1 MLEILINSQYF
12 LNLPANIE
20 INFIEENP
28 LFLTDRIPAPYTLSF
43 EVPATITNLKAFGF
57 AGRVTSNSVK
67 KKVHAEIRHTGIVLT
82 RGEILLL
89 EANDVLK
96 LQFKGSR
103 EPEEITANLNE
114 INYGERSYGSFPYH
128 AEDLD
133 YQDALLEDYIRSMK
147 AMAFS
152 GSDYVIAPVKIEGT
166 DWTGSEYSNGMKNS
180 VRQYINYLNPVR
192 GDFFIE
198 NIHKA
203 HTPIL
208 PYIYVHKIIEV
219 AFGKYLESNPFASG
233 DLAKLVLI
241 SMNHPNYA
249 FDNQYS
255 WYWDYINFEDVKI
268 DVMFP
273 LVDSYQSTNELIPI
287 HWQFNN
293 FCQAYSFRELL
304 KNLLK
309 IFCMTAY
316 PGITYR
322 IEYSDIV
329 MSRTKQ
335 IDWSDKLAD
344 RLDISYEEGQ
354 AYYFGY
360 KNVKSSD
367 EKILKK
373 YQTVSEIF
381 NAAITQ
387 TSEEGTIYRN
397 SDDAQ
402 YKISRTLR
410 GLTSE
415 PWLKCEIDH
424 SPLATAE
431 PASDKDKFEII
442 SDLRPADMT
451 IEHYWWQD
459 KGVKGDLVQ
468 RKHWFVP
475 VVNKE
480 KLDQPPY
487 LMFFVGRTDTFQ
499 DEGSYPQLLAHH
511 TDQFGIKRLNTSL
524 HPDGPGGLIEKYH
537 SKMKAWVEK
546 DKMKAKGSFKL
557 SILELKK
564 LDIRDKVFLQG
575 KLFYIQKLNFTL
587 CSSSI
592 GLVDVDLV
600 ES

>member
-1 MLEILINSQYF
+1 M
-12 LNLPANIE
+12 NIE

-43 EVPATITNLKAFGF
+43 EVPPTPTNLKAFGY
-57 AGRVTSNSVK
+57 AGRVTSMSVK
-67 KKVHAEIRHTGIVLT
+67 KKVHAEIRHTGLVLV
-82 RGEILLL
+82 RGEIILL
-89 EANDVLK
+89 EVTDVLK

-103 EPEEITANLNE
+103 EPEEIAANLNE
-114 INYGERSYGSFPYH
+114 IDYGDRSYGSFQYH

-133 YQDALLEDYIRSMK
+133 YQSAVLEDYVRSMK
-147 AMAFS
+147 AIAFS

-166 DWTGSEYSNGMKNS
+166 TWTGSEYSYGMKNS

-198 NIHKA
+198 NTHKA

-208 PYIYVHKIIEV
+208 PFIHVYKIIEA

-241 SMNHPNYA
+241 STNHPNYA

-255 WYWDYINFEDVKI
+255 WFWDYINFEDVKI

-273 LVDSYQSTNELIPI
+273 LVDDYHSVNGLIPI
-287 HWQFNN
+287 HWQFKN

-322 IEYSDIV
+322 LEYSDIV
-329 MSRTKQ
+329 MARTKQ
-335 IDWSDKLAD
+335 INWDDKLAGQMEV
-344 RLDISYEEGQ
+344 SYEEGQ
-354 AYYFGY
+354 AYFFGY
-360 KNVKSSD
+360 KNVKTSD
-367 EKILKK
+367 EKLLKE
-373 YQTVSEIF
+373 YQSVSEIF
-381 NAAITQ
+381 NTAIAQ
-387 TSEEGTIYRN
+387 SSEEGTIYRN
-397 SDDAQ
+397 SDSSQ
-402 YKISRTLR
+402 FKITRTLR

-424 SPLATAE
+424 SPLATLE
-431 PASDKDKFEII
+431 PTSDKEKFEIV
-442 SDLRPADMT
+442 SDIRPADMT
-451 IEHYWWQD
+451 IEQYWWQD
-459 KGVKGDLVQ
+459 KGVKGDLIL

-475 VVNKE
+475 IVEKE

-487 LMFFVGRTDTFQ
+487 LMFFVGRTNTFQ
-499 DEGSYPQLLAHH
+499 GEDSYPQLLAHH
-511 TDQFGIKRLNTSL
+511 TDQFGVKRLNTSL

-546 DKMKAKGSFKL
+546 DKMKVKGSFKL
-557 SILELKK
+557 SMLEIKK
-564 LDIRDKVFLQG
+564 LDIRDKVYLKG
-575 KLFYIQKLNFTL
+575 KLFYIQKLTFSLTGT
-587 CSSSI
+587 SI
-592 GLVDVDLV
+592 SLADIDLI
-600 ES
+600 EC